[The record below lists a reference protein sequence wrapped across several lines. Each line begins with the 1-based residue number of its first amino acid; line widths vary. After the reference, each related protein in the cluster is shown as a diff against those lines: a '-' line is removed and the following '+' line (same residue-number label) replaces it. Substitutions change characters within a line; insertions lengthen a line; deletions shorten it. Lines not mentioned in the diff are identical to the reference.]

1 MGWLLPECAGR
12 RLECDFC
19 KAKTRKPHFFK
30 LGQKG
35 GSTGVYFSQGRK
47 TYCPNCQRRERMGRF
62 LRCTEDVQ
70 RIMQKHWQQASAF
83 PDAPWNDMLQQLTD
97 EDLIAMNRRCV
108 EMNQRCVKE
117 IIARDR
123 MGQHARTTQEAS
135 ESVPHRLRESRQAVP
150 EEDAQT
156 PRRQERKEVQVAP
169 PGSAQLNLENSI
181 VKELQAWKW
190 RELNAWLR
198 TRMEAQYGTKK
209 KLIARIQASMEV
221 SPVSPCPH
229 SRTRSRGN
237 RYFVWKNCASC
248 GKMTMRTSIT
258 EMTAEVRTMLESAW
272 TDIAETPLIIKDTSD
287 DVSGGL
293 PSGPM
298 PPQQDH
304 LQGQAGGR
312 GQAGVRGRGWRA
324 RGWTSIDGGPRAP

>member
-1 MGWLLPECAGR
+1 MGWLPGNLEIGGR

-19 KAKTRKPHFFK
+19 KAKTLKPHVHK
-30 LGQKG
+30 RNAN
-35 GSTGVYFSQGRK
+35 GSTGVHFSQGK
-47 TYCPNCQRRERMGRF
+47 NVYCPRCQRREHKGRYAG
-62 LRCTEDVQ
+62 CMPEDVQ

-169 PGSAQLNLENSI
+169 PGSAQLNLEVST
-181 VKELQAWKW
+181 VKELKA
-190 RELNAWLR
+190 LLR
-198 TRMEAQYGTKK
+198 SRLLHTSNGTKAE
-209 KLIARIQASMEV
+209 LIARIQASMEV
-221 SPVSPCPH
+221 SPVARCPH
-229 SRTRSRGN
+229 SRTVSGGN
-237 RYFVWKNCASC
+237 RYVAWKQCASC
-248 GKMTMRTSIT
+248 GQMTVCCV
-258 EMTAEVRTMLESAW
+258 EGCGGAW
-272 TDIAETPLIIKDTSD
+272 MDIN
-287 DVSGGL
+287 
-293 PSGPM
+293 
-298 PPQQDH
+298 
-304 LQGQAGGR
+304 
-312 GQAGVRGRGWRA
+312 
-324 RGWTSIDGGPRAP
+324 